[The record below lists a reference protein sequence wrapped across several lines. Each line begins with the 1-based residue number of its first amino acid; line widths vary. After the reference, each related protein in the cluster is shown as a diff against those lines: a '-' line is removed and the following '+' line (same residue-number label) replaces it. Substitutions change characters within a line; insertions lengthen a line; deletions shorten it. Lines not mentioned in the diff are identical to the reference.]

1 MIMSIITNEISN
13 DSISSKVRQ
22 LEDRQADITDMRNT

>member
-22 LEDRQADITDMRNT
+22 LEDRQTDITDMRNT